1 MKICFFL
8 QRRWVIIGHSIACNL
23 KKNFPDTEF
32 CAFVGMRPS
41 LEFLQEQKDLV
52 YTSLLLE
59 EDIHNKLYNEKI
71 DLEYLRTLEKAYGIP
86 NLWPY
91 IYYDRV
97 ILSGQLVREYPH
109 NKALLSCEEMM
120 KRIQVTA
127 KSVIEFLDREKPDV
141 LVFSVVGSMGSSMLY
156 NIAKKRGIK
165 TINVELTRINNG
177 ITFSENY
184 KTFTWVKK
192 RFEEI
197 QKGQSSPRKE
207 DAKKFLS
214 EFRDRPAPYHQQFSV
229 FKKQAN
235 RRANLAFLQP
245 EKLAK
250 SIHWHF
256 NTFFKDLKKK
266 RNNDYT
272 DIFIWWIIWDKLKR
286 KTRGLIGYSDLYS
299 TVNPNDRYAF
309 YPLHYDPETA
319 TMLYAPHYTDQIH
332 LIRQIAR
339 SLPLDMKLYVKEH
352 PAMMGY
358 RPRSFYKTL
367 LKIPNVKLIPTQ
379 ENGFDLARNAALTT
393 TITSTGGWE
402 SILLKTPV
410 ITFGDVYYNDIPG
423 VKRCRS
429 YEDLALLVKEQL
441 EEWEHNEDQLVNYIS
456 ALLEDSVPVDYMD
469 LWLKAETATEV
480 IENEGITG
488 LSATLAEKLGSA
500 KNPAENNRYA
510 HE

>member
-8 QRRWVIIGHSIACNL
+8 QRRWVLIGHSIACNL

-41 LEFLQEQKDLV
+41 LEFLEQQKDIP

-59 EDIHNKLYNEKI
+59 EDIHKKLYDEKLDLAYLR
-71 DLEYLRTLEKAYGIP
+71 DLEKEYGIP

-109 NKALLSCEEMM
+109 DKAFLSYEGMM
-120 KRIQVTA
+120 KRVQVTA

-141 LVFSVVGSMGSSMLY
+141 LVFSVIGSIGSSLLY

-165 TINVELTRINNG
+165 TINIELTRIHNG
-177 ITFSENY
+177 IAFSENY

-192 RFEEI
+192 RFAEI
-197 QKGQSSPRKE
+197 EKGQSSPRRE
-207 DAKKFLS
+207 DAKKFLA
-214 EFRDRPAPYHQQFSV
+214 EFRDRPAPYHQQFAV

-235 RRANLAFLQP
+235 RRANLAFLAP
-245 EKLAK
+245 NKLIR
-250 SIHWHF
+250 SMGWHF
-256 NTFFKDLKKK
+256 TTFFKDLKKRK
-266 RNNDYT
+266 NSDYT
-272 DIFIWWIIWDKLKR
+272 DVFIWWIIWDKLKR
-286 KTRGLIGYSDLYS
+286 KCRGLVGYSDLYS
-299 TVNPNDRYAF
+299 VINPNDRYAF

-319 TMLYAPHYTDQIH
+319 TMLYAPRYTDQIH

-352 PAMMGY
+352 PGMMGY

-367 LKIPNVKLIPTQ
+367 LNIPNVALVPTQ
-379 ENGFDLARNAALTT
+379 ENGFDLARNAELTT

-402 SILLKTPV
+402 SVLLKKPV

-423 VKRCRS
+423 VKRCHS
-429 YEDLALLVKEQL
+429 FEDLADLVKEQL

-456 ALLEDSVPVDYMD
+456 ALLEESVPVDYYD
-469 LWLKAETATEV
+469 LWLKAETETEV
-480 IENEGITG
+480 MKNEGISE
-488 LSATLAEKLGSA
+488 LARSLAEKLGFNQ
-500 KNPAENNRYA
+500 KQ
-510 HE
+510 